1 MSIRS
6 IIMPFASQEDG
17 EQRLEG
23 ALRVAQFFNAHL
35 DVLHAQTGAEKLMP
49 SERRLVS
56 RKFYDQIDK
65 LVRDY
70 VHDDMA
76 QAKQS
81 FEQLRTQYSIH
92 DEITG
97 SDAVSANWHDIFGY
111 RGEVVAE
118 WGKVSDLI
126 IIPQSLNGQTS
137 VSFEAAV
144 NHGGKPILVMPRKQT
159 HFAPETIMIAWNG
172 DNAGANAV
180 NSALPLLKKAKQV
193 VVVTSEKYLSKKPTQ
208 VDLARYLARHKI
220 EVECLAFAHK
230 SRKTGA
236 QLLEVASELNAD
248 LIVSGAFSHQNLHQK
263 VFGGV
268 TQKLLMRSVIPLWMM
283 S

>member
-1 MSIRS
+1 MSVKS
-6 IIMPFASQEDG
+6 IIMPFASKEDG

-23 ALRVAQFFNAHL
+23 ALNVARFFDAHL
-35 DVLHAQTGAEKLMP
+35 DVLHAQVGTEKLMP
-49 SERRLVS
+49 SEKLLVT

-70 VHDDMA
+70 VHDDMV

-81 FEQLRTQYSIH
+81 FERLCALLNIG
-92 DEITG
+92 DEVVG
-97 SDAVSANWHDIFGY
+97 SNKSSAKWHDIFGY
-111 RGEVVAE
+111 RGEIVAV

-159 HFAPETIMIAWNG
+159 FFNPETIMIAWNG
-172 DNAGANAV
+172 DKPGANAV

-193 VVVTSEKYLSKKPTQ
+193 VVVTSEKYLPKQPTQ
-208 VDLARYLARHKI
+208 VDLARYLSRHNI
-220 EVECLAFAHK
+220 DVECITFTHK
-230 SRKTGA
+230 SRNTGS
-236 QLLEVASELNAD
+236 QLLEVASEINAD
-248 LIVSGAFSHQNLHQK
+248 VIVSGAFAHQKIHQK

-268 TQKLLMRSVIPLWMM
+268 TQKLLMRSNIPLWMM